1 MIDRAFRIC
10 STDGKEQK
18 RVDLTAKSQYGG
30 DRMLYHR
37 QDLHDVLKNAATSA
51 DGKGPAVEIFVKSR
65 VVSCDCEKNS
75 VVLEDGKVMEGFD
88 LIVAADGIRSRIR
101 KSVVGEE
108 VGPVRTGQAAYRMM
122 IEAAK
127 IEDDEDIRKF
137 LDPREAVT
145 TMVMG
150 HNNRLIMGPARN
162 GELFSIVAMVPDGK
176 KFQPKFN

>member
-1 MIDRAFRIC
+1 MVDRAFRIC

-51 DGKGPAVEIFVKSR
+51 DGKGPAVEILVKSR
-65 VVSCDCEKNS
+65 VVSCDCEKKS
-75 VVLEDGKVMEGFD
+75 VELEDGKVMGGFD
-88 LIVAADGIRSRIR
+88 LIVAADGIKSRIR

-108 VGPVRTGQAAYRMM
+108 VSPVRTGQAAYRMM

-137 LDPREAVT
+137 LDHREAVT

-150 HNNRLIMGPARN
+150 HNNRLVMGPAKEWR
-162 GELFSIVAMVPDGK
+162 SIQYRGHGS
-176 KFQPKFN
+176 